1 MGATAEGPQYRRI
14 LLKLSGEAFKGSRD
28 YGIHRETVDSFAEAI
43 AEIHRAGVD
52 IGVVCGAG
60 NIFRGAKEGQGMD
73 RNTADYMGML
83 ATVLN
88 AMALQEAIER
98 LGVTTRVQSAI
109 EVRQVAEPFILRRA
123 LRHIEKERVVIFAGG
138 TGNPHF
144 TTDTAAVLRAI
155 EIRADV
161 ILKATNV
168 DGVYDKDPRKH
179 ADARLLTE
187 VDYSY
192 ALQHEL
198 AVMDATALSLS
209 RDKNVPIIVFNLS
222 DTGNIHRVVWGEK
235 IGTVVRRMPD
245 GEGCHS

>member
-1 MGATAEGPQYRRI
+1 MEKPVYRRVV
-14 LLKLSGEAFKGSRD
+14 LKLSGEALMGTRTFGIDPQVVRHIAGEIRD
-28 YGIHRETVDSFAEAI
+28 VVDLWTV
-43 AEIHRAGVD
+43 
-52 IGVVCGAG
+52 
-60 NIFRGAKEGQGMD
+60 
-73 RNTADYMGML
+73 TPADYMGML

>member
-1 MGATAEGPQYRRI
+1 
-14 LLKLSGEAFKGSRD
+14 
-28 YGIHRETVDSFAEAI
+28 V
-43 AEIHRAGVD
+43 
-52 IGVVCGAG
+52 
-60 NIFRGAKEGQGMD
+60 
-73 RNTADYMGML
+73 
-83 ATVLN
+83 
-88 AMALQEAIER
+88 
-98 LGVTTRVQSAI
+98 TRVQSAI

-123 LRHIEKERVVIFAGG
+123 LRHLEKERVVIFAGG

-144 TTDTAAVLRAI
+144 TTDTAAVLRAV

-168 DGVYDKDPRKH
+168 DGVYDKDPRKYP
-179 ADARLLTE
+179 DARLLTE
-187 VDYSY
+187 VDYGY

-222 DTGNIHRVVWGEK
+222 DTGNIRRVVWGQK